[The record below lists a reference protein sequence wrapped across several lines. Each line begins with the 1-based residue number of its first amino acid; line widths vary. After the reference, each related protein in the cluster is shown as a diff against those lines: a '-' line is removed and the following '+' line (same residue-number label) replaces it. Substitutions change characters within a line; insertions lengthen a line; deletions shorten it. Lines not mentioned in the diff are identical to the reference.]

1 MPLSTSDIM
10 IAPAN
15 IWDSALGTALPD
27 ETTVAYGAAWPAGWT
42 SVGYTLTPLAMA
54 YETEDFELEVEQLPN
69 VVKRQKVKE
78 NLTLEC
84 TLAELT
90 AINLKLAMGSSQ
102 TVGTTAA
109 AASQHAYEEI
119 SMGGEIYLPEYQI
132 GFEGYLLDSSNHQ
145 LPVRLFLWRANIVLN
160 GNLEF
165 AKAAAAG
172 IPVQIKAL
180 AYTTQPAGQ
189 QLLRF
194 QRVTGWKT
202 S

>member
-1 MPLSTSDIM
+1 MPLNTSDIM

-15 IWDSALGTALPD
+15 IWYSATGTALPD

-42 SVGYTLTPLAMA
+42 SVGYTTTPLAMA

-90 AINLKLAMGSSQ
+90 AINMKLAMGSSQ
-102 TVGTTAA
+102 SVGTTAA
-109 AASQHAYEEI
+109 GASQHAYEEI

-132 GFEGYLLDSSNHQ
+132 GFEGYTLDASNRQ
-145 LPVRLFLWRANIVLN
+145 LPVRLFIWRANIVLN

-180 AYTTQPAGQ
+180 AQTTQPAGQ

-194 QRVTGWKT
+194 QRVTSWKT